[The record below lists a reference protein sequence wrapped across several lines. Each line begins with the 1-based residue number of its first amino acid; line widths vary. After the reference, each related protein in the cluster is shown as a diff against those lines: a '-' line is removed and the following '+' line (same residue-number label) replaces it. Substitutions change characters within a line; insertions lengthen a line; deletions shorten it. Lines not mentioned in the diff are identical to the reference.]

1 RLESFMTPH
10 AQRNVSS
17 SALLAAAL
25 ALCLPRPSARAD
37 SSIAYKFENYR
48 EEDGRITVETQSA
61 EVNQDFGSLTH
72 LTLTDT
78 IDAISGATPTGQPA
92 PAGSDLVP
100 ETNIHERRKAWNGDL
115 SVQVKNVNLDFGFAD
130 SRESD
135 YVSQGWSI
143 NSLVDLNQKNTT
155 LRLGVAGTSDQV
167 EIFFLPGKWEAKHSG
182 DAILGVTQLLD
193 PLTFVTVNVTIGEAK
208 GYLAEPHKFVEK
220 EIEVFPGVF
229 LDEAFGENSP
239 GKRNK
244 ETVFASIN
252 RAFPAAKGAV
262 EASYRFYSDS
272 FGITANTVE
281 LSWIQ
286 HVGSHLDLQPMVR
299 LYEQSAANFYYYD
312 LDTTPIIPVHV
323 PTIGSGPFY
332 TSDLRLSS
340 MDTYAFGLTA
350 TCKVSDRVRLDL
362 AYQQYNMYGR
372 DGVTPASA
380 YPRAG
385 VTTAGIRFS
394 W

>member
-1 RLESFMTPH
+1 MTMALR

-37 SSIAYKFENYR
+37 DSIAYKFENYR
-48 EEDGRITVETQSA
+48 EEDGRITVETQSS
-61 EVNQDFGSLTH
+61 EVNQDIGSLTH
-72 LTLTDT
+72 LTLTGT

-92 PAGSDLVP
+92 AAGSDVVP
-100 ETNIHERRKAWNGDL
+100 MTEIQERRKAWSGDL
-115 SVQVKNVNLDFGFAD
+115 SEQIQNVNLDVGFAD

-135 YVSQGWSI
+135 YVSQGWSV

-167 EIFFLPGKWEAKHSG
+167 EIFFLPGKYVPKHSAE
-182 DAILGVTQLLD
+182 AIFGITQLLS
-193 PLTFVTVNVTIGEAK
+193 PLTFVTVNVTAGQAR

-239 GKRNK
+239 NLRDKG
-244 ETVFASIN
+244 TLFASIN
-252 RAFPAAKGAV
+252 HAFPEVRGAL
-262 EASYRFYSDS
+262 EASYRFYEDS
-272 FGITANTVE
+272 FGITANTGEV
-281 LSWIQ
+281 SWIQ
-286 HVGSHLDLQPMVR
+286 HVGAHLDVEPMVR
-299 LYEQSAANFYYYD
+299 VYEQSAARFYYYD
-312 LDTTPIIPVHV
+312 LDDTPIIPVHV
-323 PTIGSGPFY
+323 PTIGAGPFY
-332 TSDLRLSS
+332 SSDFRLSA
-340 MDTYAFGLTA
+340 MDSYAAGLTA
-350 TCKVSDRVRLDL
+350 TWKPTDWVRLDL
-362 AYQQYNMYGR
+362 GYEQYNMYGR

-385 VTTAGIRFS
+385 ITTVGARFS